1 MRKSVLFLCLMSMF
15 ATLTVSVA
23 DAAPK
28 KKSSTVRKA
37 TFKPKKVKNNLKN
50 VDLSVVKGGGDGPFF
65 WEEGNGVNKYSDT
78 PRNLVGAGV
87 QVLNVRTHTST
98 QLEQQTVGGETIN
111 DEDKSLSLAERQ
123 AKLNAEIA
131 ADNKRR
137 EEENK
142 RRMEEAKKSN
152 CKAATLNLQNAQT
165 ANRMQ
170 NREEAIAR
178 YQNDV
183 SKYCN

>member
-1 MRKSVLFLCLMSMF
+1 MKKSVLFLCLVSMF
-15 ATLTVSVA
+15 TALTVSVA

-28 KKSSTVRKA
+28 KTAKKA
-37 TFKPKKVKNNLKN
+37 TFKPKKVKQNLQN
-50 VDLSVVKGGGDGPFF
+50 VDLSIVKGGGDGPFF
-65 WEEGNGVNKYSDT
+65 WEESNGVNKYSDT
-78 PRNLVGAGV
+78 PRNLVGTGV

-98 QLEQQTVGGETIN
+98 QLEQQTVGGETIS

-170 NREEAIAR
+170 NREEAIAH
-178 YQNDV
+178 YQEDV
-183 SKYCN
+183 AKYCN